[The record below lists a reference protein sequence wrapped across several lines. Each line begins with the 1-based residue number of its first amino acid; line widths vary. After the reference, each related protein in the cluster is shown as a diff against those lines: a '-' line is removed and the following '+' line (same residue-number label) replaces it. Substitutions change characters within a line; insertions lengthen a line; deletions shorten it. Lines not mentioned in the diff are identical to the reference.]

1 LHEPQWHAPTSHLT
15 RLAQVNNVPPTGPG
29 MLQLTALSKRYGKAV
44 WAVRDLDLT
53 AQGGVLGLLGPNGAG
68 KTTLMQMIA
77 TVTRPTAGEIRFR
90 GEDVLRRPEALRA
103 RLGYLPQDF
112 GTYDSLSAEEHLTYF
127 AGLKGVR
134 SRARVRE
141 MLERVNLHATGRRA
155 VGGFSGGMKQRLGIA
170 QALISDPDLLIV
182 DEPTAGLDPEERVRF
197 RNLLADLGG
206 GKLVILSTHIVSD
219 VESVAS
225 RIAVM
230 RAGRLLAIDAPEG
243 LLAAARGRVWEGTA
257 SSADYE
263 GLRQG
268 LTISKAV
275 RVTDGV
281 RFRAVAEEQPTAGL
295 EAAEP
300 TLEDAYLWCMRR
312 PADEEAGAAPA

>member
-1 LHEPQWHAPTSHLT
+1 
-15 RLAQVNNVPPTGPG
+15 
-29 MLQLTALSKRYGKAV
+29 MLQINSLSKRYGKAV

-53 AQGGVLGLLGPNGAG
+53 AEGGVLGLLGPNGAG
-68 KTTLMQMIA
+68 KTTLMQMVA

-90 GEDVLRRPEALRA
+90 GEDVLRRPDTLRG

-141 MLERVNLHATGRRA
+141 MLERVNLHTVGRRS
-155 VGGFSGGMKQRLGIA
+155 VGGFSGGMRQRLGIA
-170 QALISDPDLLIV
+170 QALINDPDLLIV

-230 RAGRLLAIDAPEG
+230 RSGRLLAVDVPEE
-243 LLAAARGRVWEGTA
+243 LLASARGRVWEGVV

-263 GLRQG
+263 ALRQR

-275 RVTDGV
+275 RMADGV
-281 RFRAVAEEQPTAGL
+281 RFRAVAAEPPFAGAQP
-295 EAAEP
+295 AEP

-312 PADEEAGAAPA
+312 PDEGGAAPVPT